1 MATAVCCAVRYSAFF
16 FPRENELRRLVIAW
30 LAVCLMAGCSRP
42 PQEIALS
49 GPAQGTVY
57 NVKVAAAPPGV
68 DANAVR
74 VAIDAVL
81 DSVDR
86 SMSGYR
92 PDSEI
97 SRFNASATTEWFDV
111 SADLATVVAA
121 SLEVSEASQ
130 GAFDITVAPLVAL
143 WGFGPQGEPAGL
155 PDAAAIREVQA
166 YTGYR
171 LLEVRREPAG
181 LRKKDGRLTVD
192 LNGAAPGFTVD
203 KLSQRF
209 LDMGLKHFMI
219 DIGGEVLARGRNA
232 QGEPW
237 HIAVEKPTDARPEP
251 YVILRLPDMSVTTS
265 GEYRHYY
272 RRNGQRYSHTIDP
285 RTASP
290 VQHDLLAVVV
300 MGNTSLAIDCWA
312 TALNVLGSEEGYTLA
327 TQRGIPAMFIV
338 QDGER
343 LAKKMTPGF
352 ESHVIE
358 RP

>member
-1 MATAVCCAVRYSAFF
+1 MTSGPVGCVF
-16 FPRENELRRLVIAW
+16 FPGEYDLQRSAIIPLWICLV
-30 LAVCLMAGCSRP
+30 VGVAGCSRAP
-42 PQEIALS
+42 EEIALS

-57 NVKVAAAPPGV
+57 NVKVATPPAGV
-68 DANAVR
+68 DAHAVR

-92 PDSEI
+92 PDSEV
-97 SRFNASATTEWFDV
+97 SRFNASTGTDWFPV

-121 SLEVSEASQ
+121 SQEVSEASQ

-143 WGFGPQGEPAGL
+143 WGFGPDGEPAQL
-155 PDAAAIREVQA
+155 PDAAAIREVQTH
-166 YTGYR
+166 TGYR
-171 LLEVRREPAG
+171 LLEVRREPAA

-203 KLSQRF
+203 KLAQRF
-209 LDMGLKHFMI
+209 LDLGVRHFMI

-232 QGEPW
+232 QGQPW
-237 HIAVEKPTDARPEP
+237 HIAVEKPSDARSEP
-251 YVILRLPDMSVTTS
+251 YVILKLADMSVTTS

-272 RRNGQRYSHTIDP
+272 SRDGRRYSHTIDP

-290 VQHDLLAVVV
+290 VQHDLAAVVV
-300 MGNTSLAIDCWA
+300 MGTTSLAIDCWS
-312 TALNVLGSEEGYTLA
+312 TALNVLGGKEGYDLA
-327 TQRGIPAMFIV
+327 TERGIPAMFIV

-343 LAKKMTPGF
+343 LEKKMTPGF
-352 ESHVIE
+352 AGHVIE
-358 RP
+358 APSP

>member
-1 MATAVCCAVRYSAFF
+1 M
-16 FPRENELRRLVIAW
+16 AW
-30 LAVCLMAGCSRP
+30 LGICLAIGSLGGCSRP
-42 PQEIALS
+42 PGEISLS

-57 NVKVAAAPPGV
+57 NVKVAAPPAGV
-68 DANAVR
+68 DAHAVR

-92 PDSEI
+92 PDSEV
-97 SRFNASATTEWFDV
+97 SRFNASNSTEWFAV

-121 SLEVSEASQ
+121 SQEVSEASQ

-143 WGFGPQGEPAGL
+143 WGFGPEGEPAEL
-155 PDAAAIREVQA
+155 PDAAAIREVQG

-181 LRKKDGRLTVD
+181 LRKKEGRVTVD

-203 KLSQRF
+203 KLAQRF
-209 LDMGLKHFMI
+209 LDMGLRHFMI

-237 HIAVEKPTDARPEP
+237 HIAVEKPTDAKPEP
-251 YVILRLPDMSVTTS
+251 YLILRLTDMSVTTS

-272 RRNGQRYSHTIDP
+272 RRNGHRYSHTIDP

-290 VQHDLLAVVV
+290 VEHDLVAVVV
-300 MGNTSLAIDCWA
+300 MGSTSLDIDCWA
-312 TALNVLGSEEGYTLA
+312 TALNVLGSEEGYELA
-327 TQRGIPAMFIV
+327 TRRGIPAMFIV

-352 ESHVIE
+352 EPHVIE
-358 RP
+358 SR